1 MKDFCNGL
9 TVLVVEDEWLVR
21 DDIAGR
27 FRQDGWTVLEAATGD
42 DALKWLRETQTIH
55 LLVTDISLADAMTG
69 WDVAEAVRKVHGQI
83 AVVYATGGA
92 NDENRRVPESIFLS
106 KPVAV
111 QELIIT
117 CDRLLSARR

>member
-1 MKDFCNGL
+1 MKEFCNDL

-69 WDVAEAVRKVHGQI
+69 WDVAEAVRKVHAQI